1 MCYHILSLEYHL
13 VRNGL
18 WAPWR
23 QTECIKYSVCYQ
35 LEIIVNGRTSLQTYY
50 LCSDRLSLYNPT
62 MQKFRIGRYQTAVQ
76 HCL

>member
-1 MCYHILSLEYHL
+1 MCYPKLRLGQYL
-13 VRNGL
+13 VRDGL
-18 WAPWR
+18 WPPWQ
-23 QTECIKYSVCYQ
+23 QTQCIKYSVCYQ
-35 LEIIVNGRTSLQTYY
+35 LEIDVNGRTSLQTYY